1 MNEIIPHVVLDTS
14 AVRTLTV
21 TEPFSVEMVETARTL
36 FKEMKRK
43 GVIMNDSFE
52 DNKWLTTDEVSRVTL
67 NFEFNVLSYKKWY
80 EECFGIP
87 LSQFVEYTK
96 AFYMQLFGS
105 NVLKTLQ
112 TSLNDIR
119 RIIRTDTEDVY
130 GANAELNIV
139 IPGICI
145 DFFSSFSEENERV
158 SELAEALEQ
167 YFYIYADKN
176 GKQRT
181 LSRFNS
187 YLNFDEAIKRFWKEC
202 DDTEMRL
209 FYFPLY
215 FWWEVTAIM
224 PTRPREFLL
233 TERSCLPKDAT
244 GPYLRL
250 RKNRL

>member
-96 AFYMQLFGS
+96 AFYMQLF
-105 NVLKTLQ
+105 
-112 TSLNDIR
+112 
-119 RIIRTDTEDVY
+119 
-130 GANAELNIV
+130 
-139 IPGICI
+139 
-145 DFFSSFSEENERV
+145 
-158 SELAEALEQ
+158 
-167 YFYIYADKN
+167 
-176 GKQRT
+176 
-181 LSRFNS
+181 
-187 YLNFDEAIKRFWKEC
+187 
-202 DDTEMRL
+202 
-209 FYFPLY
+209 
-215 FWWEVTAIM
+215 
-224 PTRPREFLL
+224 
-233 TERSCLPKDAT
+233 LPW
-244 GPYLRL
+244 
-250 RKNRL
+250 